1 MGGEARKTVTVVF
14 IDVTGSTNLGESLD
28 PEALTWSHVELKGNV
43 VAAERT
49 RALLSKLS
57 G

>member
-28 PEALTWSHVELKGNV
+28 PEALTWSHVELK
-43 VAAERT
+43 ET
-49 RALLSKLS
+49 S
-57 G
+57 